1 MLQNEMDAIYSSI
14 KPEEQRE
21 ITKIFVQDIMV
32 YIQTSQIK

>member
-21 ITKIFVQDIMV
+21 ITNIFVQDIMV
-32 YIQTSQIK
+32 